1 MLEAY
6 TEWPLAGGRRLWT
19 QLMPGA
25 YTDDAS
31 AKGAAALGRVPW
43 FARMPR
49 DSISLSDYMGMDGM
63 SDGGF

>member
-1 MLEAY
+1 
-6 TEWPLAGGRRLWT
+6 
-19 QLMPGA
+19 MPGA
-25 YTDDAS
+25 YTDDGS

-63 SDGGF
+63 SVFVGF